1 MELSAAY
8 LDVQIEADGAAG
20 RQGGR
25 KVPPNSNVG
34 GVKMVG
40 EEAHLLALRGVAH
53 GKASPFAPL
62 SSSAPLGAPHLEK
75 IARGMELKSIFSNAR
90 ISTAGRSTFARP
102 FSSSE

>member
-40 EEAHLLALRGVAH
+40 EGAHLLALRGVAH
-53 GKASPFAPL
+53 GKASLFAPL
-62 SSSAPLGAPHLEK
+62 SSSAPFGSPHRKDRARHGAEVDLQQREDQH
-75 IARGMELKSIFSNAR
+75 
-90 ISTAGRSTFARP
+90 GRKVDVCQAILFK
-102 FSSSE
+102 